1 MLITLHLTPITL
13 QTILQTDNLLK
24 DGKCYL
30 GLLRRKLPSEGNIY
44 GDQYEFEEVEVP
56 LTVCRRNVHLFIGQH
71 VTLTRRPD
79 GSLRLNFKNLKIEND
94 FSIDTYCLEV
104 ANEIRMALKGVVED

>member
-1 MLITLHLTPITL
+1 MLKNWLFCCNL

-30 GLLRRKLPSEGNIY
+30 GLLRRKLPSERNIY

-56 LTVCRRNVHLFIGQH
+56 LTACRRNIHLFIGQH

-94 FSIDTYCLEV
+94 FNIDTYCLEV
-104 ANEIRMALKGVVED
+104 SNEIRMALKGVVED